1 MNTEVYALYRQPYFD
16 TKQQT
21 YKNAITIDAKPNNPL
36 GQIVKQVKFDNTARI
51 NPDCQN
57 KCAYA
62 LLSLT
67 KIGQLMTID
76 EIPQLFAYLL
86 TNGYKIDTSITKML
100 NNSDIRMQPGNNLIA
115 FITKN

>member
-21 YKNAITIDAKPNNPL
+21 YKNAITIDTKPPDPL
-36 GQIVKQVKFDNTARI
+36 GKIVQQTKISYTTQI
-51 NPDCQN
+51 NPECQT

-67 KIGQLMTID
+67 KIGHLMTID

-86 TNGYKIDTSITKML
+86 SNGYKIDTSITKML
-100 NNSDIRMQPGNNLIA
+100 NNSDIQMNPGNNLIA